1 MFFRF
6 VRLAFLLIAIA
17 LVILVFGGS
26 MLFGEPQPPITISSE
41 CPIDIAKTPS

>member
-6 VRLAFLLIAIA
+6 VRIALLAIAIA

-26 MLFGEPQPPITISSE
+26 MLFGEPQVPITISSE
-41 CPIDIAKTPS
+41 CPVDIAKTPS